1 MDFKTPEITFTEMG
15 AELCRRNLRRFSKDA
30 WHVIENEE
38 LQWEPYLDALCDH
51 LVYTYLGDIKNLI
64 VSIPPRFLKS
74 TLVSV
79 LWPSWIWANNPK
91 IKFLTGS
98 YEIGLATRDALR
110 MRDLIQSPW
119 YRARFGSDIILK
131 LDQNEKNLFVN
142 NAGGQRMAVSVAG
155 RLTGFGGDY
164 HIVDDPHN
172 LQDINSDVTREK
184 AIRWYTGP
192 LRTRVNNPSQTR
204 RVLIAQRSHSLD
216 LTGHLLDTE
225 GKKYVHLCLPNQFK
239 RLTRCT
245 TRLPT
250 KDGSQGRL
258 IYMDPRKNDGELLSP
273 HRLTQEATDEYMEG
287 MTEADYSAQFQQ
299 DPTKEGGY
307 ILKRNYWQAW
317 VNPPWAPNPGAQAEL
332 PEFFEKIQLYDTAFE
347 EGEENDF
354 SARLTLG
361 IFRYTPE
368 VMSKV
373 RLPDGRMVDRPI
385 KKPTRNCAMLLGAWK
400 DKVSFPV
407 LRKLAKVSNDKA
419 NPDWILIEKK
429 ASGHSLI
436 QELRRANL
444 PVLAVKIDGDGDKI
458 ARAHTASLSLEKGC
472 LFYLPQE
479 LFSKPVIDEC
489 ANFPK
494 GKNDDWVDCLLMGLM
509 WLRKRD
515 GVQFEEEAGTIRLF
529 RPRQVKGIG
538 TG

>member
-1 MDFKTPEITFTEMG
+1 VIELEGTPSLTILSAEI
-15 AELCRRNLRRFSKDA
+15 CRRKFREFVRES
-30 WHVIENEE
+30 WHTIENET
-38 LQWEPYLDALCDH
+38 LQWEPYLDAICDH
-51 LVYTYLGDIKNLI
+51 LVYVFLGDIKNLI
-64 VSIPPRFLKS
+64 ISIPPRFLKS

-79 LWPSWIWANNPK
+79 IWPAWIWANNPK

-110 MRDLIQSPW
+110 MRDMVQSPW

-142 NAGGQRMAVSVAG
+142 NAGGQRMAVSVGG

-172 LQDINSDVTREK
+172 IQDINSDTKRET
-184 AIRWYTGP
+184 AVRWYKGP

-204 RVLIAQRSHSLD
+204 RVLIAQRSHSQD
-216 LTGHLLDTE
+216 LTGELLATE
-225 GKKYVHLCLPNQFK
+225 GKKYVHLCLPNEF
-239 RLTRCT
+239 RRASRCVTRI
-245 TRLPT
+245 LT
-250 KDGSQGRL
+250 KDGTHGKL
-258 IYMDPRKNDGELLSP
+258 VYIDPRKAEGQLLSP
-273 HRLTQEATDEYMEG
+273 DRLTAEATLELKDG

-299 DPTKEGGY
+299 DPNKEGGY
-307 ILKRNYWQAW
+307 ILKRSYWQPW
-317 VNPPWAPNPGAQAEL
+317 VNPSWHENPGMQREL
-332 PEFFEKIQLYDTAFE
+332 PEFYEKIQLYDTAFE
-347 EGEENDF
+347 EGEENDY

-373 RLPDGRMVDRPI
+373 RLPDGRMVERAI
-385 KKPTRNCAMLLGAWK
+385 KKPTRNCAILLGAWR

-407 LRKLAKVSNDKA
+407 LRALAKKSNDKA

-436 QELRRANL
+436 QEMRRGNM

-458 ARAHTASLSLEKGC
+458 SRAHTASLSLEKGC
-472 LFYLPQE
+472 LFYLPNE
-479 LFSKPVIDEC
+479 DFSKPVMDEC
-489 ANFPK
+489 ADFPK

-529 RPRQVKGIG
+529 RPRKVKGIG
-538 TG
+538 TA